1 MKKTFLF
8 GAIVLL
14 AFNGCKKDSA
24 GKTTDTTIK
33 IDATGTYTLISV
45 VNTNLTSSGSETFT
59 SLLTP
64 CLANNKTTLKS
75 DGTSNSAYGGSDSC
89 YVKKSAFSS
98 LIIGIK
104 GQSTTSTW
112 LQKGTLIKLN
122 VLTPYTATS
131 YGQIS
136 DVGGSIQ
143 IVFKDTIKSIG
154 GVAISTYVKQ

>member
-1 MKKTFLF
+1 MKKIFLL
-8 GAIVLL
+8 GVVVLL
-14 AFNGCKKDSA
+14 AFDSCKKDSA
-24 GKTTDTTIK
+24 GNTADTTIK
-33 IDATGTYTLISV
+33 INATGTYSLVSV
-45 VNTNLTSSGSETFT
+45 VNTNLTSTGSETFT

-64 CLANNKTTLKS
+64 CLANNKTTFKG
-75 DGTSNSAYGGSDSC
+75 DGTSSSVYSGTDSC
-89 YVKKSAFSS
+89 YVKKAAFSS

-104 GQSTTSTW
+104 GQSTTSAW
-112 LQKGTLIKLN
+112 LQKGNLIKLN

-154 GVAISTYVKQ
+154 SVAISTYVKQ

>member
-1 MKKTFLF
+1 MKKIFLF

-14 AFNGCKKDSA
+14 AFNSCKKDKSE
-24 GKTTDTTIK
+24 TDTTVK
-33 IDATGTYTLISV
+33 IDVTGTFALSSI
-45 VNTNLTSSGSETFT
+45 VNTNLTGSASETFT

-64 CLANNKTTLKS
+64 CLANNKSTFNS
-75 DGTSNSAYGGSDSC
+75 DGTSSSAYNGTDSC

-112 LQKGTLIKLN
+112 SQKGNLIKLN

-131 YGQIS
+131 YGQVS
-136 DVGGSIQ
+136 NVGGSIQ

-154 GVAISTYVKQ
+154 SVAISTYIKQ